1 MDYNPEIAMQ
11 QALCIMTDTVV
22 LTLSLR
28 AMVSK
33 DGIFKLGMLALP
45 IAVLTVLSLEKL
57 YMEEMQ
63 RKLGEV

>member
-1 MDYNPEIAMQ
+1 MQ

-28 AMVSK
+28 AMVNK

-57 YMEEMQ
+57 YIEEMQ

>member
-33 DGIFKLGMLALP
+33 DGIVKLGMLALP
-45 IAVLTVLSLEKL
+45 IAVLTVLSL
-57 YMEEMQ
+57 
-63 RKLGEV
+63 